1 MVTHSIAEYI
11 EKNRIRKNVRW
22 KIADGQWSFEMVA
35 NVWCSIDMF
44 DEIFPSY
51 EYQRFNDKGSNPD
64 KTKIV

>member
-1 MVTHSIAEYI
+1 MVTHSIAEYV

-35 NVWCSIDMF
+35 NVWCGAEMF
-44 DEIFPSY
+44 DEIFPAY
-51 EYQRFNDKGSNPD
+51 EYQRFNQKGSNPD